1 MVHKLLSL
9 YMIVPVYI
17 HVGVSLMAM
26 NFMQIHREKLLIFLV
41 HKKDVYVVLYFY
53 PWFKFYFP
61 WGVVIYDNEFKQRET
76 KFKPRIKLNHNI

>member
-1 MVHKLLSL
+1 M
-9 YMIVPVYI
+9 PVYV

-26 NFMQIHREKLLIFLV
+26 NLMQIHIEKLLVFLV
-41 HKKDVYVVLYFY
+41 HKKDVYVVLHFY

-61 WGVVIYDNEFKQRET
+61 SGMVIYDNEFKQREI